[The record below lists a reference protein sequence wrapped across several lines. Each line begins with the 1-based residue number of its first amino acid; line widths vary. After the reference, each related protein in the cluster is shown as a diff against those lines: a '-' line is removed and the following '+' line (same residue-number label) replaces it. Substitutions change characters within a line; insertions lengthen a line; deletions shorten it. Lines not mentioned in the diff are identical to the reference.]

1 MGFPTPTK
9 TLSTCCSASTT
20 TYCHHCHHSGSV
32 DLIPFPFQ
40 FQSFFCI
47 CIYLCLCP
55 VRTNHPPLRCGIPF
69 HVRAAWPAGTLTV
82 QRTYRT
88 ERGYHVTPY
97 QICGILCPALCCCPR
112 GPRAAELSLRQSRCS
127 ESRCSGRASAG
138 AGQDYDCGLRHT
150 HERIQDL
157 RVYD

>member
-40 FQSFFCI
+40 SFFCI
-47 CIYLCLCP
+47 CIYLWLCP

-88 ERGYHVTPY
+88 E
-97 QICGILCPALCCCPR
+97 
-112 GPRAAELSLRQSRCS
+112 
-127 ESRCSGRASAG
+127 
-138 AGQDYDCGLRHT
+138 
-150 HERIQDL
+150 ERIPCHAIPDMWHPL
-157 RVYD
+157 SGSLLLPSGPPCCGTLAETKPLFGIPMFWSGVCGPWAGL